1 MSTPAPS
8 NMAPEARSH
17 LRLVAGASQLEEQSR
32 EHYEDLSLDAPGQP
46 LAHVLVVGDE
56 CCGRSQ
62 IVAELRDL
70 LPAGTPFVEAHETW
84 EVLVRVEGSRM
95 VVLTGDLGDVSAA
108 SLVRLLSRRHPQLPL
123 VSVSATR
130 THAAPSGDVGAVSS

>member
-8 NMAPEARSH
+8 NTALEPRSH
-17 LRLVAGASQLEEQSR
+17 LPRVAGVSQIEGQPPEYR
-32 EHYEDLSLDAPGQP
+32 EDLSLDAPGQP

-56 CCGRSQ
+56 CCGPSQ
-62 IVAELRDL
+62 MVTELRDL

-84 EVLVRVEGSRM
+84 EVLARVEGSRM

-108 SLVRLLSRRHPQLPL
+108 SIVRLLSRRHPQLPL